1 MYFDE
6 FLVFRKITYF
16 LLQYFQILADQVDR
30 IEVLKAL
37 KTTGKNETVSV
48 TMPVQFMVIAV

>member
-6 FLVFRKITYF
+6 FLIFRKITYF

>member
-1 MYFDE
+1 MNFDE